1 MNKLREDQLK
11 EDIEQGFI
19 INDIHKATW
28 ALKKIKAI
36 EEKKQ
41 QLKEIKDY
49 EIESIENW
57 YIKETAELEKDRG
70 SLETLLHLYYLEN
83 KKIDKKFKLSTPYG
97 TVNMRK
103 SKKWNYQDEKELINY
118 LKESNN
124 AELIRVKE
132 ELDKAKIKAVFKDG
146 INPETGEI
154 LPSVYIEEV
163 ETVNIKI
170 NE

>member
-19 INDIHKATW
+19 INDVHKATW

-36 EEKKQ
+36 EEKQQ
-41 QLKEIKDY
+41 QLKQIKDY

-57 YIKETAELEKDRG
+57 YIKETEELEKDRA
-70 SLETLLHLYYLEN
+70 SLETLLQLYYLEN

-97 TVNMRK
+97 SMGMRK
-103 SKKWNYQDEKELINY
+103 SKKWHYQDEWKLIKY

-124 AELIRVKE
+124 SELIRVKE
-132 ELDKAKIKAVFKDG
+132 ELDKSKIKSVFKDG
-146 INPETGEI
+146 INHETGEI
-154 LPSVYIEEV
+154 LPCIHIEEI
-163 ETVNIKI
+163 ETIIIKI

>member
-1 MNKLREDQLK
+1 MNKLREEQLK
-11 EDIEQGFI
+11 EPIQQGFI
-19 INDIHKATW
+19 IDDIHKATW
-28 ALKKIKAI
+28 AIKKLKAI
-36 EEKKQ
+36 EEKQQ
-41 QLKEIKDY
+41 QLKEIKEY
-49 EIESIENW
+49 EIETIEKWFN
-57 YIKETAELEKDRG
+57 KEIEEINRDKEH
-70 SLETLLHLYYLEN
+70 LETLLHMYYREN

-97 TVNMRK
+97 SMGMRK
-103 SKKWNYQDEKELINY
+103 SKKWHYQDEKELINY

-124 AELIRVKE
+124 SELIRVKE

-163 ETVNIKI
+163 EAVNIKI

>member
-36 EEKKQ
+36 EEKQQ
-41 QLKEIKDY
+41 QLKQIKDY
-49 EIESIENW
+49 EIESIEKWFN
-57 YIKETAELEKDRG
+57 KEVEEINRDKI
-70 SLETLLHLYYLEN
+70 SLEALLQAYYLEN
-83 KKIDKKFKLSTPYG
+83 KKLDKKFKLSTPYG
-97 TVNMRK
+97 SVGMRK
-103 SKKWNYQDEKELINY
+103 SKKWHYQDEEKLINY
-118 LKESNN
+118 LKDSNN
-124 AELIRVKE
+124 SELIRVKE
-132 ELDKAKIKAVFKDG
+132 ELDKAKIKSVFKDG

-154 LPSVYIEEV
+154 LPCIHIEEV
-163 ETVNIKI
+163 ETISIKI

>member
-19 INDIHKATW
+19 INNIHKATW
-28 ALKKIKAI
+28 AIKKLKAI
-36 EEKKQ
+36 EEKQQ
-41 QLKEIKDY
+41 QLKEIKEY
-49 EIESIENW
+49 EIETIEKWFN
-57 YIKETAELEKDRG
+57 KEIEELEKDRG

-97 TVNMRK
+97 SMGIRK
-103 SKKWNYQDEKELINY
+103 SKKWHYQDEKELINY

-124 AELIRVKE
+124 SELIRVKE

-146 INPETGEI
+146 INHETGEI
-154 LPSVYIEEV
+154 LPCVDIEEV

-170 NE
+170 NK